1 MAAGACADAACHDH
15 LRLEHL
21 FVDLLDDRDV
31 LLVDATRDQEDVSV
45 LGVAGVDH
53 AEALGVEAGAQ
64 AARTSMSQPLQ
75 LDAS

>member
-1 MAAGACADAACHDH
+1 MEDAAGACADAACHDH

-64 AARTSMSQPLQ
+64 GRQNLDVAAV
-75 LDAS
+75 AA